1 MMPRLRCGGKGDADA
16 AAPRRLLA
24 SSACCAWMSRSDGD
38 AGAPPASHNR
48 GSAEAPEADETRGSS
63 AERGTRTAPLGDVP
77 AEDTG
82 TARGCGVT
90 AGAREAAAVKSRPR
104 PGAKAAERC

>member
-1 MMPRLRCGGKGDADA
+1 
-16 AAPRRLLA
+16 
-24 SSACCAWMSRSDGD
+24 MSRSDGD
-38 AGAPPASHNR
+38 AGAPPASQRR
-48 GSAEAPEADETRGSS
+48 GFAEAPEADETRGSS

-90 AGAREAAAVKSRPR
+90 AGAREAALAAAAVAPTAVPIEDCSPPAPPVAAVSREPAWGEDSQR
-104 PGAKAAERC
+104 ML